1 MKIKK
6 IILQNNAFFGNQE
19 FDFTDN
25 HGKVYDNIVLAGE
38 NGSGKTQLLNIIYDF
53 CNLSLTGDISN

>member
-1 MKIKK
+1 MKIRK
-6 IILQNNAFFGNQE
+6 IALQNNVFFGNQE

-38 NGSGKTQLLNIIYDF
+38 NGSGKHNY
-53 CNLSLTGDISN
+53 